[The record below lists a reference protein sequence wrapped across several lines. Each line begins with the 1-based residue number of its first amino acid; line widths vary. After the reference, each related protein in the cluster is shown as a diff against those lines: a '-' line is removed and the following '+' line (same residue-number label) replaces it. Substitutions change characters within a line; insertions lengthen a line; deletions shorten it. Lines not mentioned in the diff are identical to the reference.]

1 MAGKYSDCVDLL
13 IDGMANGKYNLLQ
26 LSADFIERVGSDV
39 LTQSVDDADSLFLVM
54 DMTNLLTQLS
64 SAEKMPISS
73 SKTLDVTS
81 WEIVNAIG
89 VVPMTVSK
97 VEERSESFRTKPE
110 AIRSTFPTLLVAIM
124 KLYVRLSCTL
134 PDEKKRLR
142 EAANA
147 LVMFSGR
154 VKYRTSASVNAQLV
168 HLQLSV

>member
-1 MAGKYSDCVDLL
+1 
-13 IDGMANGKYNLLQ
+13 
-26 LSADFIERVGSDV
+26 
-39 LTQSVDDADSLFLVM
+39 
-54 DMTNLLTQLS
+54 
-64 SAEKMPISS
+64 MPISS

-81 WEIVNAIG
+81 WEIVNAIT

-97 VEERSESFRTKPE
+97 VEDRAESFRTKPE

-124 KLYVRLSCTL
+124 KLYVRLSSTL
-134 PDEKKRLR
+134 PDEKRRLR